1 MKRIHTRNHSLLN
14 DEHKIVYDSILDN
27 INQKKGGV
35 FFVYGSGGCGK
46 TFLWQTL
53 CCRLRSEHK
62 IVLPVAS
69 CGIAAVLLPGGRTA
83 HSRFH
88 IPLKLDENC
97 SAGLRHGT
105 DISELLQR
113 TDLIIWDEAPMQHR
127 HAFECVDRSLRDIMS
142 AIDKSRAK
150 KPFGGITIVFYGDF
164 RQILPVIP
172 KASRAEVV
180 CSTLN
185 KSKLWESCEVFLLKQ
200 NMWLNAGNNDLENK
214 TIVDFSK
221 WQLAVGDG
229 KETNISPSPDT
240 GEMLIK
246 IPDQYIVHTSGDPIQ
261 KLFEMTYPDFIQNIY
276 SHEYLISRAILTP
289 TNIVVDEI
297 NTTILEKISGMVYTY
312 LSQDSIDDA
321 GDDDNDFRSSFPV
334 DYLNSINMPCFPK
347 HELNL
352 KVGVVVILMR
362 NLNQIMGLYN
372 GTRMIVKSCRKNSIE
387 CEILCGSHVGTKH
400 LIPRIE
406 IIPSDTNW
414 PFEFKHVQFPIQ
426 ICYAMTINKSQG
438 QSLDTV
444 GLYLPKAA
452 FSHGHIYVAISRVT
466 RPEGLH
472 ILINSCDGIST
483 YITNNVVFEEV
494 FYNLPSVDN

>member
-14 DEHKIVYDSILDN
+14 DEQKIVFDSILDN

-35 FFVYGSGGCGK
+35 FFIYGSGGCGK
-46 TFLWQTL
+46 TFLWKTL

-62 IVLPVAS
+62 MVLPIAS
-69 CGIAAVLLPGGRTA
+69 CGIAVVLLPSGRTA

-97 SAGLRHGT
+97 SSGLRHGT
-105 DISELLQR
+105 DIYELLQR

-127 HAFECVDRSLRDIMS
+127 HAFECVDRFLRDIMS

-150 KPFGGITIVFYGDF
+150 KPFGGITIVFGGDF
-164 RQILPVIP
+164 MQILLVIP
-172 KASRAEVV
+172 KASRVEVV

-200 NMWLNAGNNDLENK
+200 NMCLNAGNSDFENK
-214 TIVDFSK
+214 TITDFSK

-240 GEMLIK
+240 G
-246 IPDQYIVHTSGDPIQ
+246 
-261 KLFEMTYPDFIQNIY
+261 
-276 SHEYLISRAILTP
+276 
-289 TNIVVDEI
+289 
-297 NTTILEKISGMVYTY
+297 
-312 LSQDSIDDA
+312 
-321 GDDDNDFRSSFPV
+321 DDDNDFRSAFPFE
-334 DYLNSINMPCFPK
+334 YLNSINMPCIPK
-347 HELNL
+347 HELKL
-352 KVGVVVILMR
+352 KVGVVVMLMR
-362 NLNQIMGLYN
+362 NLNQIMGLCN

-387 CEILCGSHVGTKH
+387 CEILCGSHVRTKH

-406 IIPSDTNW
+406 MIPSDTNW
-414 PFEFKHVQFPIQ
+414 PFEFKRVQFLIQ
-426 ICYAMTINKSQG
+426 ICYAITINKSQG

-452 FSHGHIYVAISRVT
+452 FSNGHIYVAISRVT

-472 ILINSCDGIST
+472 ILIDSDDGIST

>member
-1 MKRIHTRNHSLLN
+1 
-14 DEHKIVYDSILDN
+14 
-27 INQKKGGV
+27 
-35 FFVYGSGGCGK
+35 
-46 TFLWQTL
+46 
-53 CCRLRSEHK
+53 
-62 IVLPVAS
+62 
-69 CGIAAVLLPGGRTA
+69 
-83 HSRFH
+83 
-88 IPLKLDENC
+88 
-97 SAGLRHGT
+97 
-105 DISELLQR
+105 
-113 TDLIIWDEAPMQHR
+113 
-127 HAFECVDRSLRDIMS
+127 MS

-150 KPFGGITIVFYGDF
+150 KPFGGITNVFGGDF

-180 CSTLN
+180 CSTFN

-200 NMWLNAGNNDLENK
+200 NMWLNAGNSDLENK
-214 TIVDFSK
+214 TIADFSK

-246 IPDQYIVHTSGDPIQ
+246 IPDQYIVHTSGNPIH
-261 KLFEMTYPDFIQNIY
+261 KLFEVTYPDFIQNIS
-276 SHEYLISRAILTP
+276 SHEYLRSRAILTP

-297 NTTILEKISGMVYTY
+297 NTMILEKNPGMVYTY

-321 GDDDNDFRSSFPV
+321 GDDDNDFRSAFPV
-334 DYLNSINMPCFPK
+334 EYLNSINMPCIPK
-347 HELNL
+347 HELKL
-352 KVGVVVILMR
+352 KVGVAVMLMR
-362 NLNQIMGLYN
+362 NLNQIMGLCN
-372 GTRMIVKSCRKNSIE
+372 GTRMIVKSCRKKSIE

-406 IIPSDTNW
+406 MIPSDRNW
-414 PFEFKHVQFPIQ
+414 PFEFKRVQFPIQ

-466 RPEGLH
+466 
-472 ILINSCDGIST
+472 
-483 YITNNVVFEEV
+483 
-494 FYNLPSVDN
+494 